1 MYCNNNNTS
10 AQLPTV
16 YSYVQCQSE
25 GKASSRC
32 AYCSDWMWPTEV
44 SSASSVLAS
53 FPIHSALTGHLG
65 TKRTFCSSMQ
75 LCSAMQWSRTSEC
88 CNQKMMLVWWRGG
101 DDGTI
106 VGWLDAVRMAWLDCH
121 HQSCGHMC
129 DNVLGTAY
137 HDSEAQHWLQET
149 ESFKCARI
157 ILVWF
162 LDNMRQDTQVSTF
175 TWSDFW
181 TVLCC
186 HWPLL
191 RLAVDC
197 RISCWVAVYCI
208 NSYYWMFTLNIS
220 PLHSLEEV
228 PHPSTH
234 ALSTH
239 FVYLWLVIVLMYV
252 YVHTKIVMSSLSTL
266 LLYLA
271 PLMAAV
277 CTHASVLVWC
287 KQYTTCTQDIIC
299 LHKGFPISQG
309 VWVSSATPDII
320 FRYPHKISLNSWQ
333 AAVEKCLN

>member
-1 MYCNNNNTS
+1 M
-10 AQLPTV
+10 ARLLD
-16 YSYVQCQSE
+16 
-25 GKASSRC
+25 
-32 AYCSDWMWPTEV
+32 DWMRWEWHGWIV
-44 SSASSVLAS
+44 
-53 FPIHSALTGHLG
+53 
-65 TKRTFCSSMQ
+65 
-75 LCSAMQWSRTSEC
+75 
-88 CNQKMMLVWWRGG
+88 
-101 DDGTI
+101 TI
-106 VGWLDAVRMAWLDCH
+106 SPVVTCVTMCWVQHIMTVKPNTDCKKLNP
-121 HQSCGHMC
+121 S
-129 DNVLGTAY
+129 NVQGLY
-137 HDSEAQHWLQET
+137 V
-149 ESFKCARI
+149 
-157 ILVWF
+157 LVWF
-162 LDNMRQDTQVSTF
+162 RDNMRQDTQVSTF
-175 TWSDFW
+175 TWSDLW
-181 TVLCC
+181 TDLCC

-191 RLAVDC
+191 RLTVDC

-234 ALSTH
+234 TLSTH

-266 LLYLA
+266 LLYLV

-287 KQYTTCTQDIIC
+287 KQYTTCIQDIIC

>member
-157 ILVWF
+157 IVLVWF
-162 LDNMRQDTQVSTF
+162 RDNMR
-175 TWSDFW
+175 
-181 TVLCC
+181 
-186 HWPLL
+186 
-191 RLAVDC
+191 
-197 RISCWVAVYCI
+197 
-208 NSYYWMFTLNIS
+208 
-220 PLHSLEEV
+220 
-228 PHPSTH
+228 
-234 ALSTH
+234 H
-239 FVYLWLVIVLMYV
+239 FHMIWFLD
-252 YVHTKIVMSSLSTL
+252 S
-266 LLYLA
+266 
-271 PLMAAV
+271 
-277 CTHASVLVWC
+277 SVLS
-287 KQYTTCTQDIIC
+287 
-299 LHKGFPISQG
+299 L
-309 VWVSSATPDII
+309 ATP
-320 FRYPHKISLNSWQ
+320 
-333 AAVEKCLN
+333 

>member
-1 MYCNNNNTS
+1 MCLLFRLNVTDWSVLCILCPSLISHSFSTDWAPWDKADILQQY
-10 AQLPTV
+10 AAM
-16 YSYVQCQSE
+16 QCYAVIEDKWMLQSE
-25 GKASSRC
+25 DDAGVMERWWWWHDC
-32 AYCSDWMWPTEV
+32 WMIGCGENGMVGLSP
-44 SSASSVLAS
+44 SVLWSHVWQCAGYS
-53 FPIHSALTGHLG
+53 ISW
-65 TKRTFCSSMQ
+65 
-75 LCSAMQWSRTSEC
+75 QWSPTLTASNWILQMC
-88 CNQKMMLVWWRGG
+88 K
-101 DDGTI
+101 DYTI
-106 VGWLDAVRMAWLDCH
+106 
-121 HQSCGHMC
+121 
-129 DNVLGTAY
+129 
-137 HDSEAQHWLQET
+137 
-149 ESFKCARI
+149 
-157 ILVWF
+157 VWF

-208 NSYYWMFTLNIS
+208 NSYYWIFTLNIS

>member
-32 AYCSDWMWPTEV
+32 IYCSGWMWPTEV

-53 FPIHSALTGHLG
+53 FPIHSAPWDKADIL
-65 TKRTFCSSMQ
+65 Q
-75 LCSAMQWSRTSEC
+75 QYAVLCSAMQWLRTSEC

-106 VGWLDAVRMAWLDCH
+106 VGWLDAVRMAWLNCH

-149 ESFKCARI
+149 DSSKCARI

-162 LDNMRQDTQVSTF
+162 RDNMRQETQVSTF
-175 TWSDFW
+175 TWSHFW
-181 TVLCC
+181 TDLCC

-191 RLAVDC
+191 RLTVDY
-197 RISCWVAVYCI
+197 RISCAELLCI
-208 NSYYWMFTLNIS
+208 
-220 PLHSLEEV
+220 V
-228 PHPSTH
+228 
-234 ALSTH
+234 
-239 FVYLWLVIVLMYV
+239 
-252 YVHTKIVMSSLSTL
+252 
-266 LLYLA
+266 
-271 PLMAAV
+271 
-277 CTHASVLVWC
+277 
-287 KQYTTCTQDIIC
+287 
-299 LHKGFPISQG
+299 
-309 VWVSSATPDII
+309 
-320 FRYPHKISLNSWQ
+320 
-333 AAVEKCLN
+333 